1 MKKPRRPLN
10 DALADQFVYGT
21 NSEPTPPPPA
31 QIEPEATNPPEPTE
45 VIIPSERLVE
55 AVTPSKMQK
64 EASLMSK
71 LQLPEKEPTVRFTV
85 DLSQS
90 MHRKLSI
97 LAAKTGQKKADIVR
111 LLLEDVLKEEVE
123 E

>member
-1 MKKPRRPLN
+1 MKKPRKPLN
-10 DALADQFVYGT
+10 DALAAQFVYGT
-21 NSEPTPPPPA
+21 NVEPTPPPPA
-31 QIEPEATNPPEPTE
+31 QNEPETPNSPEPTE
-45 VIIPSERLVE
+45 ESAPSERLVK

-64 EASLMSK
+64 ETSLMSK